1 MARADAASLESAAA
15 PAARAASSSSSSS
28 SPSSGDD
35 EDFESRMDQRLEA
48 ERAKV
53 KPAFEVAAA
62 RRALDDEAPVT
73 AWGGFEVGG
82 WGDDDADV
90 RAAPRPKKRPK
101 HRYDAWDR
109 SLDAPRRGN
118 WDD

>member
-1 MARADAASLESAAA
+1 MLEMAFAMFSGVAGSAL
-15 PAARAASSSSSSS
+15 RKSW
-28 SPSSGDD
+28 
-35 EDFESRMDQRLEA
+35 
-48 ERAKV
+48 
-53 KPAFEVAAA
+53 
-62 RRALDDEAPVT
+62 RALDEKAPVT

-90 RAAPRPKKRPK
+90 RAAPPPKKRPK

-109 SLDAPRRGN
+109 SLDAPRRGH

>member
-1 MARADAASLESAAA
+1 MARAVAASLESAAG
-15 PAARAASSSSSSS
+15 PAASASSSSSSS
-28 SPSSGDD
+28 SSGDD
-35 EDFESRMDQRLEA
+35 DDFESRMDQQLEA

-62 RRALDDEAPVT
+62 RRKLAEAPVT
-73 AWGGFEVGG
+73 AWGGFAVGG
-82 WGDDDADV
+82 WGDDGDDDV
-90 RAAPRPKKRPK
+90 RAAPPPKKRPK

>member
-1 MARADAASLESAAA
+1 LE
-15 PAARAASSSSSSS
+15 
-28 SPSSGDD
+28 
-35 EDFESRMDQRLEA
+35 E

-62 RRALDDEAPVT
+62 RRALDEKAPVT
-73 AWGGFEVGG
+73 AWGGFAVGG

-90 RAAPRPKKRPK
+90 RAAPPPKKRPK

-109 SLDAPRRGN
+109 SLDAPRRGH

>member
-1 MARADAASLESAAA
+1 MARAVAASLESAA
-15 PAARAASSSSSSS
+15 PAAGAASSSSSSS
-28 SPSSGDD
+28 SSGDD
-35 EDFESRMDQRLEA
+35 DFESRMDQQLEA

-62 RRALDDEAPVT
+62 RRALDNEAPVT
-73 AWGGFEVGG
+73 AWGGFAVGG

-90 RAAPRPKKRPK
+90 RAAPPAKKRPK

>member
-1 MARADAASLESAAA
+1 MARAVAASLESAAA
-15 PAARAASSSSSSS
+15 PAASASSSSSSS
-28 SPSSGDD
+28 SSSGDD

-62 RRALDDEAPVT
+62 RRALDAEAPVT
-73 AWGGFEVGG
+73 AWGGFAVGG
-82 WGDDDADV
+82 WGDDGDDV
-90 RAAPRPKKRPK
+90 RAAPPPKKRPK

>member
-1 MARADAASLESAAA
+1 MARAVAASLESAAA
-15 PAARAASSSSSSS
+15 PASAASSSSS
-28 SPSSGDD
+28 SSGDD
-35 EDFESRMDQRLEA
+35 EDFESRMEQQLEA

-73 AWGGFEVGG
+73 AWGGFAVGG
-82 WGDDDADV
+82 WGDDGDDDV
-90 RAAPRPKKRPK
+90 RAAPPPKKRPK

-109 SLDAPRRGN
+109 SLDAPRRGH

>member
-1 MARADAASLESAAA
+1 MARAVAASLESAA
-15 PAARAASSSSSSS
+15 PAAGAASSSSSSS
-28 SPSSGDD
+28 SSGDD
-35 EDFESRMDQRLEA
+35 EAADFESRMDQRLEA

-62 RRALDDEAPVT
+62 RRALDTEAPVT

-82 WGDDDADV
+82 WGDDGDDV
-90 RAAPRPKKRPK
+90 RAAPPPKKRPK

>member
-1 MARADAASLESAAA
+1 MCTHSQAWLERQISFAEDEEAAADALELNEAAQSDDEYAAIRADCM
-15 PAARAASSSSSSS
+15 RHN
-28 SPSSGDD
+28 PS
-35 EDFESRMDQRLEA
+35 
-48 ERAKV
+48 K
-53 KPAFEVAAA
+53 AA
-62 RRALDDEAPVT
+62 RRALDAEAPVT

-90 RAAPRPKKRPK
+90 RAAPPPKKRPK

-109 SLDAPRRGN
+109 SLDAPRRGH

>member
-1 MARADAASLESAAA
+1 MARAVAASLESA
-15 PAARAASSSSSSS
+15 PASAASSSSSSS
-28 SPSSGDD
+28 SPEEDD

-62 RRALDDEAPVT
+62 RRALDAEAPVT
-73 AWGGFEVGG
+73 AWGGFAVGG
-82 WGDDDADV
+82 WGDDGDDV
-90 RAAPRPKKRPK
+90 RAAPPPKKRPK

>member
-1 MARADAASLESAAA
+1 
-15 PAARAASSSSSSS
+15 
-28 SPSSGDD
+28 
-35 EDFESRMDQRLEA
+35 MDQQLEA

-62 RRALDDEAPVT
+62 RRALDTEAPVT

>member
-1 MARADAASLESAAA
+1 MDQQLEASANRGRGRAIDEKA
-15 PAARAASSSSSSS
+15 PA
-28 SPSSGDD
+28 
-35 EDFESRMDQRLEA
+35 
-48 ERAKV
+48 
-53 KPAFEVAAA
+53 
-62 RRALDDEAPVT
+62 

-90 RAAPRPKKRPK
+90 RAAPPPKKRPK

-109 SLDAPRRGN
+109 SLDAPRRGH

>member
-1 MARADAASLESAAA
+1 MARAVAASLESAAS
-15 PAARAASSSSSSS
+15 AASSSSSSS
-28 SPSSGDD
+28 SSGDD
-35 EDFESRMDQRLEA
+35 EAADFESRMDQQLEA

-62 RRALDDEAPVT
+62 RRALDAEAPVT
-73 AWGGFEVGG
+73 AWGGFAVGG
-82 WGDDDADV
+82 WGDDHADV

>member
-1 MARADAASLESAAA
+1 M
-15 PAARAASSSSSSS
+15 
-28 SPSSGDD
+28 
-35 EDFESRMDQRLEA
+35 
-48 ERAKV
+48 
-53 KPAFEVAAA
+53 
-62 RRALDDEAPVT
+62 T

-90 RAAPRPKKRPK
+90 RAAPPPKKRPK

-109 SLDAPRRGN
+109 SLDAPRRGH